1 MKRYPCFR
9 NGENVLMNII
19 GFDPKRN
26 KISRKFLKEKILK
39 WYQRAPDSEALEE
52 QRGIWQS
59 RNR

>member
-39 WYQRAPDSEALEE
+39 WYQRAPDSE
-52 QRGIWQS
+52 
-59 RNR
+59 RNLAI